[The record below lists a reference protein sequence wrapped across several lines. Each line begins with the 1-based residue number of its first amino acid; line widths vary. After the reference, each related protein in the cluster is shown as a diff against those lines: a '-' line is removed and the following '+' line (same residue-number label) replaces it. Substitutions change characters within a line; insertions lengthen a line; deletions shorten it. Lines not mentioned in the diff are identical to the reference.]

1 LVVSDLKLVTA
12 ARVVTQDGGDTEA
25 LLLFGDR
32 VLAAGPTRELRQQ
45 AASAECW
52 EYPGATIVPGFN
64 DAHQHLTMTAAQTTG
79 LDLSADRVGTPAAL
93 AEAISDYAASLPLD
107 AWIIGSRYDHTR
119 TSEGR
124 KVTRDELDRLTGDR
138 PAIVVNIGAHWG
150 VANSSALVKAGLQD
164 GPEDTWEG
172 QVGRDSTGRL
182 DGYVAEQALFDF
194 VYPSLALHEPVAPP
208 TSLDDLTRGILTM
221 AEKFLASGLTSVGDA
236 MVGPRELAALQAART
251 RGLPLRVNALLTF
264 PNLSRLAELGI
275 QGGFG
280 DDWLRIGGIKAFA
293 DGAVAGRSCAVA
305 EPFEGT
311 DDLGVLTT
319 DPARLQDLV
328 ERASAAGTCLAVH
341 ANGERAITLVLD
353 AVEAVEPRADGRNR
367 LQHRIEHCSIITPEL
382 LTRMVRLDVAAVPF
396 GSYAYFHGDTLIDW
410 YGRDRLD
417 RMFAHRSMIDAG
429 ITVAGSSDYPCGPW
443 EPLLGLQSCVTRV
456 SRGGLAVGLSQR
468 ISLREAIW
476 VYTVGSARVSGEAH
490 AKGRLAPGY
499 LADFT
504 VLEGDLM
511 HVEPDGIGSVPVL
524 ATWVG
529 GEPRWESSP

>member
-1 LVVSDLKLVTA
+1 
-12 ARVVTQDGGDTEA
+12 
-25 LLLFGDR
+25 
-32 VLAAGPTRELRQQ
+32 
-45 AASAECW
+45 
-52 EYPGATIVPGFN
+52 
-64 DAHQHLTMTAAQTTG
+64 MTAAQTTG
-79 LDLSADRVGTPAAL
+79 LDLSADRVRTPAAL
-93 AEAISDYAASLPLD
+93 EEAISDYAGSLPLD

-124 KVTRDELDRLTGDR
+124 RITRDELDQLTGDR

-150 VANSSALVKAGLQD
+150 VANSRALVKAGLRDDSDDSTD
-164 GPEDTWEG
+164 G
-172 QVGRDSTGRL
+172 QLGRDPTGRL
-182 DGYVAEQALFDF
+182 DGYVAEQALFNF
-194 VYPSLALHEPVAPP
+194 VYPSLAMHEPVAPP
-208 TSLDDLTRGILTM
+208 TPLDDLTRGILTM
-221 AEKFLASGLTSVGDA
+221 AKKFLASGLTSVGDA

-264 PNLSRLAELGI
+264 PSLSRLAGLGI

-319 DPARLQDLV
+319 DLVRLHDLV
-328 ERASAAGTCLAVH
+328 ERANAAETRLAVH
-341 ANGERAITLVLD
+341 ANGERAIALVLD
-353 AVEAVEPRADGRNR
+353 AVEAVEPRAVGPNR
-367 LQHRIEHCSIITPEL
+367 QQHRIEHCSMITPEI
-382 LTRMVRLDVAAVPF
+382 LTRMARLDVAAVPF

-410 YGRDRLD
+410 YGSERLE

-456 SRGGLAVGLSQR
+456 SRGGLPVGLSQR

-476 VYTVGSARVSGEAH
+476 LYTVGSAQVSGEARV
-490 AKGRLAPGY
+490 KGRLAPGY

-511 HVEPDGIGSVPVL
+511 QVDPDGIAAVPVL

-529 GEPRWESSP
+529 GESRWESTP